1 MTAQLSD
8 IIINKPKIS
17 KAGSGISA
25 AALKKVQDTILYYLQ
40 EEIKY
45 VTPTDRHIEIDTEGL
60 VTSKTVT
67 LVVAI
72 TPRWRNLEE
81 KKSSAL
87 KRSLIITLAITLDEL
102 ELRLTKPIQWAL
114 NYFGLQ
120 IMYRQ
125 DVKQITIRASNN
137 SYKIEEST

>member
-17 KAGSGISA
+17 KTSGISA
-25 AALKKVQDTILYYLQ
+25 AAAKKVQDTILYYLQ

-45 VTPTDRHIEIDTEGL
+45 VTPTDRHIEINTEGL
-60 VTSKTVT
+60 VTNKTLT
-67 LVVAI
+67 LVVAL
-72 TPRWRNLEE
+72 TPRWRNLSEE
-81 KKSSAL
+81 KTSAL
-87 KRSLIITLAITLDEL
+87 KRSLIITLAISLDEL

-125 DVKQITIRASNN
+125 DVKQITIRVNKG

>member
-17 KAGSGISA
+17 KTGGISA
-25 AALKKVQDTILYYLQ
+25 AAAKKVQDTILYYLQ

-45 VTPTDRHIEIDTEGL
+45 VTPTDRHIEINTEGL
-60 VTSKTVT
+60 VTNKTLT

-72 TPRWRNLEE
+72 TPRWRNLSEE
-81 KKSSAL
+81 KTSAL
-87 KRSLIITLAITLDEL
+87 KRDLIITLAISLDEL
-102 ELRLTKPIQWAL
+102 ELRLTKPVQWAL

-125 DVKQITIRASNN
+125 DVKQITIRVNKG

>member
-1 MTAQLSD
+1 MTAQLKDVLIS
-8 IIINKPKIS
+8 KPKLS
-17 KAGSGISA
+17 KTGGISA
-25 AALKKVQDTILYYLQ
+25 AAMKKIGDTILYYLQ

-45 VTPTDRHIEIDTEGL
+45 TTPSDRCIEIESEGL
-60 VTSKTVT
+60 VTNKTLT

-72 TPRWRNLEE
+72 TPKWRNLEE
-81 KKSSAL
+81 QKSSAL

-102 ELRLTKPIQWAL
+102 ELKLTKPIQWAL

-125 DVKQITIRASNN
+125 DVKQITIRVNKS